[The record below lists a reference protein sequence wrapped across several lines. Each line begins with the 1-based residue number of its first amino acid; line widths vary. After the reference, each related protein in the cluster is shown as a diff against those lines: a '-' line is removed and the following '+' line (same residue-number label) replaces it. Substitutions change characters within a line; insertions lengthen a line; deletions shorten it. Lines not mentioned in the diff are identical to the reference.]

1 MRINAPSW
9 LSMSGLAICRALR
22 AAAIVACLL
31 GCAREQATAQPSP
44 STGPVSERIVAVDAR
59 AGAAQGMARLTVRMS
74 RAALATAFVMEKPDR
89 LVVELPEVNFQ
100 MPAGTGRKGAGL
112 ISSFRFGLFAPGRS
126 RIVIDLAEPA
136 LLASIRSEDMGNEV
150 VALIIELKA
159 ATRPEYAAAAER
171 AKATAPE
178 AAKFQLPS
186 GGTGMTDRNG
196 PRAAND
202 ARPVLVIDPGH
213 GGIDP
218 GAVTGNTAEKAIVLA
233 FALKLRDQLGERY
246 RVVMTRDDDRFVALS
261 DRVKLARQNGAAMFI
276 SIHADSLSQAQDV
289 RGATIYTGSE
299 RATDLESARLAARE
313 NEVDA
318 LAGVETPRDDREDIA
333 DILMDLAKR
342 ETRHFSASLAT
353 TLVKEL
359 GGAVK
364 LHRIPQRSAGFRVL
378 SAPDVPSVLIELGYV
393 SSARDVELLTSEVWR
408 NEAAGAVKRSID
420 RFFDAR
426 SGMPAPS
433 RSGLNRTAP
442 AKPAGIVPETTGT
455 LQAIGELI
463 PKGASQAISMPHEAA
478 P

>member
-1 MRINAPSW
+1 MRINYPRRLRTSTFGCGY
-9 LSMSGLAICRALR
+9 LMR
-22 AAAIVACLL
+22 AAALLACLL
-31 GCAREQATAQPSP
+31 MAGRPDLAAQTVPPSG
-44 STGPVSERIVAVDAR
+44 TVIERIVAVDAR
-59 AGAAQGMARLTVRMS
+59 AVAVDDVARLTVRMS
-74 RAALATAFVMEKPDR
+74 KSVKATAFVMEKPDR

-100 MPAGTGRKGAGL
+100 LPAGTGRKGAGL
-112 ISSFRFGLFAPGRS
+112 ISGFRFGLFAPGRS

-136 LLASIRSEDMGNEV
+136 LVSAIRAEDAGNDV
-150 VALIIELKA
+150 FSLIIELKA
-159 ATRPEYAAAAER
+159 AGRSDFGAAAEKAR
-171 AKATAPE
+171 TSVPETAKALV
-178 AAKFQLPS
+178 LPS
-186 GGTGMTDRNG
+186 IPGLSDGHGTRAPGDR
-196 PRAAND
+196 
-202 ARPVLVIDPGH
+202 RPVVVIDPGH

-218 GAVTGNTAEKAIVLA
+218 GAVTGQTAEKAIVLA

-261 DRVKLARQNGAAMFI
+261 DRVKLARQNGAALFI

-342 ETRHFSASLAT
+342 ETRHFSATLAG

-378 SAPDVPSVLIELGYV
+378 SAPDVPSVLVELGYV
-393 SSARDVELLTSEVWR
+393 SSARDVELLTSESWR
-408 NEAAGAVKRSID
+408 TEAAGAVKRAID

-426 SGMPAPS
+426 SGAPS
-433 RSGLNRTAP
+433 GGKAGPNRNGP
-442 AKPAGIVPETTGT
+442 AKKPAGIIPETTGALNLT
-455 LQAIGELI
+455 GE
-463 PKGASQAISMPHEAA
+463 PPPNPAAHE
-478 P
+478 PDR